1 MTKLKTF
8 IRWPGNKSKHL
19 RHILPYIPDDYNTYI
34 EPFIG
39 SGALFLNLQPDKW
52 IINDLNKDLIECW
65 KYVKEE
71 PEKIIEFFN
80 LFGKIFKPMNKELKT
95 IFCRDLTEDLNNMKY
110 GFIRT
115 VIYMLMKFCSYMGT
129 IIYNDKFQF
138 KGLDMNIYTKNRYF
152 FLDKPMLDN
161 IINISDFLNN
171 TKGKIYN
178 KDYKYILSK
187 AKENDFVFLD
197 PPYIEDHDY
206 GFQYNIDEKLDNK
219 FIKELY
225 NEVKKLD
232 KKGVRWLMTQ
242 ADTKEV
248 RKVFK
253 EYKIKKYQVYRMGK
267 KGYASELIIMNY

>member
-8 IRWPGNKSKHL
+8 IKWPGNKSKHL

-39 SGALFLNLQPDKW
+39 SGALFLNLQPKKW
-52 IINDLNKDLIECW
+52 IINDLNKDLIEAW

-80 LFGKIFKPMNKELKT
+80 LFGKIFKPMNNDLRK
-95 IFCRDLTEDLNNMKY
+95 IFCQELTDELNYLKKS
-110 GFIRT
+110 FIRI
-115 VIYMLMKFCSYMGT
+115 VIYMLMKHCAYLGNILRDNEFIFYGLESQ
-129 IIYNDKFQF
+129 IYINNK
-138 KGLDMNIYTKNRYF
+138 LW
-152 FLDKPMLDN
+152 FLEKKSLDN
-161 IINISDFLNN
+161 FINISDFLNN

-197 PPYIEDHDY
+197 PPYIEEHDY

-219 FIKELY
+219 FLKELY
-225 NEVKKLD
+225 NEVQKLD
-232 KKGVRWLMTQ
+232 KKSVRWMMTQ
-242 ADTKEV
+242 ANTKEV
-248 RKVFK
+248 RTIFK
-253 EYKIKKYQVYRMGK
+253 KYKIKKFKVYRMKK
-267 KGYASELIIMNY
+267 KGYVFELIIKNY